1 MARGTILLFA
11 SIGEI
16 FAERA
21 GVINLGVEGM
31 MFMGAVSGFAIAV
44 STGNPY
50 LGLLAAMFAGGL
62 FALLHG
68 IVTIHLGAD
77 QIVSGLALT
86 FLGTG
91 VALVLGEGLIKAG
104 AGSFLPTLTVPL
116 L

>member
-1 MARGTILLFA
+1 MDFVVIAAAGVGAGTILLFA
-11 SIGEI
+11 AVGEI

-62 FALLHG
+62 LALLHG
-68 IVTIHLGAD
+68 IVTIHLSDD
-77 QIVSGLALT
+77 QSVSRLAT
-86 FLGTG
+86 PYLGS
-91 VALVLGEGLIKAG
+91 A
-104 AGSFLPTLTVPL
+104 
-116 L
+116 